1 MIIDGRALAKEIL
14 ARAKTRAA
22 KLARPPLVVAL
33 TESDTPVTHSYLAV
47 KTKCATD
54 AGCIFEVKHI
64 NKLLRPLEIVDM
76 ARTADALIIQLPL
89 PKEMDT
95 KEMCDAIPVGK
106 DADVLSSAARARFE
120 MMDLRNPSLLP
131 PVVGAVKKILEYGK
145 VNVEGKS
152 AVVIGDGWLVG
163 NPCAKW
169 LAQQGAEVEIITLE
183 TGGLRNCA
191 TPGVA

>member
-106 DADVLSSAARARFE
+106 DADVLSSAARA
-120 MMDLRNPSLLP
+120 
-131 PVVGAVKKILEYGK
+131 
-145 VNVEGKS
+145 
-152 AVVIGDGWLVG
+152 
-163 NPCAKW
+163 
-169 LAQQGAEVEIITLE
+169 
-183 TGGLRNCA
+183 
-191 TPGVA
+191 